1 MAVERPGA
9 ACAWQT
15 NYNGPRW
22 GNVTLKA
29 FCTKEACTKKKKV
42 AVEQA
47 CGDGKG
53 AWDAITDVTDTA
65 AHAAHSHSHPDP
77 CNESTVPSHA
87 TLQRGRPA
95 AAMAAAQ
102 PAGSEATQRPAK
114 RMRCADRAVD
124 GAVAGAGA
132 AQSSDSAPQPL
143 GSKRITAVS
152 QLEQLFHLSREEAA
166 ARVGCS
172 ITYFKTQCRA
182 FGVCKWPVRPA
193 CRRRNTKWYSST
205 YLAMGVA
212 NARAGTRYPPEH

>member
-1 MAVERPGA
+1 MAVGRPGA

-15 NYNGPRW
+15 DYNGPRW

-42 AVEQA
+42 AAEQA
-47 CGDGKG
+47 CSDGKG
-53 AWDAITDVTDTA
+53 AWDDITGVTDTA
-65 AHAAHSHSHPDP
+65 AHAAHSHSQSDP
-77 CNESTVPSHA
+77 CNESAVPSHA

-102 PAGSEATQRPAK
+102 PRGLEATRRPAK
-114 RMRCADRAVD
+114 RMRCAATTVD
-124 GAVAGAGA
+124 GAGAGA
-132 AQSSDSAPQPL
+132 PQSSDSAPRPL
-143 GSKRITAVS
+143 SSKRITAVC

-193 CRRRNTKWYSST
+193 CRRRNTKGYSST

-212 NARAGTRYPPEH
+212 NARAGAGYPPEH